1 MKKWREVSGVVC
13 DKIIPRRLKMKIY
26 KTVVRP
32 VMIYG
37 AETWAL
43 RRKEEAKLERTE
55 MRMVRWAMGISLK
68 EHLSNEEVR
77 RRASLECISTLVR
90 RAKLKWFGHVVR
102 RDEEDPIKRAWK
114 EPVVGGRSEDDRE
127 LDGETE
133 WRKK

>member
-1 MKKWREVSGVVC
+1 
-13 DKIIPRRLKMKIY
+13 
-26 KTVVRP
+26 
-32 VMIYG
+32 
-37 AETWAL
+37 
-43 RRKEEAKLERTE
+43 
-55 MRMVRWAMGISLK
+55 MGISLK

-133 WRKK
+133 WRKR

>member
-43 RRKEEAKLERTE
+43 RRKEEAK
-55 MRMVRWAMGISLK
+55 
-68 EHLSNEEVR
+68 
-77 RRASLECISTLVR
+77 
-90 RAKLKWFGHVVR
+90 
-102 RDEEDPIKRAWK
+102 
-114 EPVVGGRSEDDRE
+114 
-127 LDGETE
+127 
-133 WRKK
+133 